1 MDSEKSEALLQWVRL
16 KQIKNIKEI
25 QINCD
30 IYVILDTLILDLY
43 CQIFMFRFS

>member
-16 KQIKNIKEI
+16 KQIRNIKEI

-30 IYVILDTLILDLY
+30 IYVILCDVD
-43 CQIFMFRFS
+43 FRFILSNFHV